1 MCQTCSPLA
10 HALRPIM
17 NLPTLELLHVIP
29 TESPCLLT
37 HIYSTINLNGSDL
50 HQISRQPIRSHYR
63 DPRLTLDATQLGHPL
78 SLATHN
84 NTIEHKIRPF
94 HGRAQGA
101 LSKTTPP
108 LKQIMPLYH
117 GPVSP
122 QHKTML
128 SLLYAQLKIQTNSIL
143 RASNSAATGANKLH
157 SESIKLGSNGSI
169 PHHLTATSRLNHLCS
184 ILLST
189 RWTAQ

>member
-1 MCQTCSPLA
+1 
-10 HALRPIM
+10 M

-50 HQISRQPIRSHYR
+50 HQISRQPIRSHYS

-108 LKQIMPLYH
+108 LETDH
-117 GPVSP
+117 A
-122 QHKTML
+122 TL
-128 SLLYAQLKIQTNSIL
+128 SWSGLPTTQNYAVVTL
-143 RASNSAATGANKLH
+143 RT
-157 SESIKLGSNGSI
+157 
-169 PHHLTATSRLNHLCS
+169 T
-184 ILLST
+184 
-189 RWTAQ
+189 